1 VPRDCSLLM
10 PKLWERNLWLGKL
23 DCPFFSSP
31 RTKFAVGSEMI
42 YLDDRE
48 WCSRIAEF
56 KEKERRFVAEIF
68 ASGVLFHHFGSVE

>member
-1 VPRDCSLLM
+1 M
-10 PKLWERNLWLGKL
+10 M
-23 DCPFFSSP
+23 F
-31 RTKFAVGSEMI
+31 